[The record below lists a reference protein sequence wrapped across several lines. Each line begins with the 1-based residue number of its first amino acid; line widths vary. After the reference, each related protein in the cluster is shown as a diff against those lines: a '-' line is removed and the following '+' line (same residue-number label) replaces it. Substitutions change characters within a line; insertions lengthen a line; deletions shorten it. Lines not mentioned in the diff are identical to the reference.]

1 MKNSYSLNLGL
12 ILAAVSIVIFLVGVI
27 ADGGMI
33 FGISTLILAIA
44 IMVMLSIRTL
54 KKQRADQ
61 SGFLTFGEGFK
72 TAIIGLAISGVIYI
86 LFTYVYANFLDSG
99 YIDRTVEKSLEMTLK
114 FMQGNVSEDIIET
127 TLVETE
133 RATREG
139 FTLAG
144 IAKTFGWSM
153 LFYAVL
159 SLIFAASMKKNPEA

>member
-12 ILAAVSIVIFLVGVI
+12 ILAAISIVLFLLGVVI
-27 ADGGMI
+27 DGGMI
-33 FGISTLILAIA
+33 FGIVTLIIAIA
-44 IMVMLSIRTL
+44 LMVMLSIRTL
-54 KKQRADQ
+54 KKQREDQ
-61 SGFLTFGEGFK
+61 GGFLTFGEGFM
-72 TAIIGLAISGVIYI
+72 TALIGLAISGAIYV

-99 YIDRTVEKSLEMTLK
+99 YIDRTVEKSLEMTMK

-144 IAKTFGWSM
+144 IAKTFGWSL

-159 SLIFAASMKKNPEA
+159 SLIFAASLKKNPDA